1 MSIPITSRPGLG
13 LGVSYDLR
21 LLGAVG
27 MRPELRYAQRGWAHE
42 RQVRFDDPSVI
53 ARTETA
59 LDVMTIGVPARLRV
73 GPATG
78 WQASLLVGPEVALR
92 VRCHAT
98 TTGASYGR
106 ATCDI
111 PQLTRTISR
120 AHVAL
125 IAALH
130 ADRALG
136 PGRLG
141 AELRYTHGITDP
153 LDELT
158 ATGLRQR
165 ALEAQATYAPSR
177 GLSSLFGSGRLSVG
191 MRGARNRAT
200 EEVHSTANISYLERL
215 PISGVEVGLVA
226 RYRVGPVLA
235 AQTEVAYTR
244 EGYAYQSGARTEARL
259 DFIQVP
265 VLLVLSPPPCST
277 ARIALRP
284 YLLAGA
290 GLGVQVAATRTSD
303 GPFASSQFDGDV
315 DGVAPGLIGGVG
327 VDLVL
332 GGKTVGFELRHR
344 RSALGPAPNIFTF
357 EPLPTTHSR
366 VWSLSVVVTQGLGH
380 SNPLD

>member
-1 MSIPITSRPGLG
+1 MRSPLVLLLCAALLAPAATSQSPSLRFMFGVSTAWAHDDPPTLPPGVMSIPITSRPGLG

-130 ADRALG
+130 ADR
-136 PGRLG
+136 
-141 AELRYTHGITDP
+141 
-153 LDELT
+153 
-158 ATGLRQR
+158 GLRDALHHRAHQR
-165 ALEAQATYAPSR
+165 SSRTAPPASTTALPICPSR
-177 GLSSLFGSGRLSVG
+177 ISCHCS
-191 MRGARNRAT
+191 RGTR
-200 EEVHSTANISYLERL
+200 I
-215 PISGVEVGLVA
+215 
-226 RYRVGPVLA
+226 RYRP
-235 AQTEVAYTR
+235 R
-244 EGYAYQSGARTEARL
+244 PWRRT
-259 DFIQVP
+259 
-265 VLLVLSPPPCST
+265 T
-277 ARIALRP
+277 
-284 YLLAGA
+284 
-290 GLGVQVAATRTSD
+290 
-303 GPFASSQFDGDV
+303 
-315 DGVAPGLIGGVG
+315 
-327 VDLVL
+327 
-332 GGKTVGFELRHR
+332 
-344 RSALGPAPNIFTF
+344 
-357 EPLPTTHSR
+357 
-366 VWSLSVVVTQGLGH
+366 
-380 SNPLD
+380 